1 MPTRFLHD
9 CRRSAARTLI
19 RANVPER
26 VAMRL
31 TGHAS
36 RAIFDRY
43 HIIHEQERLNA
54 GDPLVACLAQHAQ
67 ATPRWRAHPASAAPP
82 LRLVRRTTAYGWGP
96 SGEMGLDTRQT
107 PGQTRPAHCEAHS
120 RPTARDPAAA
130 ATPPPATPPHKGAH
144 TATGGT
150 GLASGWT
157 SDATV
162 ERPPATRAAATVFR
176 SRPRTCPDDGQTRAV
191 EHEMGRPSPGGIGR
205 RRRLK
210 GQINTCSAPAERPLI
225 GR

>member
-67 ATPRWRAHPASAAPP
+67 ATPRGRAHPASAAPP

-96 SGEMGLDTRQT
+96 SGAMGLDTRQT

-130 ATPPPATPPHKGAH
+130 ATPPPPRRRTKAPTPPRGAPDWPRGGRATPRWSVRQPR
-144 TATGGT
+144 
-150 GLASGWT
+150 GL
-157 SDATV
+157 
-162 ERPPATRAAATVFR
+162 RPPCFAAA
-176 SRPRTCPDDGQTRAV
+176 
-191 EHEMGRPSPGGIGR
+191 H
-205 RRRLK
+205 
-210 GQINTCSAPAERPLI
+210 APALTMDRPVRSSTRW
-225 GR
+225 GGPRRAGSVADGASKAK